1 MKKVSSKGIED
12 RKRFIKKIKRV
23 VIKIGTNV
31 LTSVGHRLDTSLMEH
46 LGQQICWLI
55 EGGKQVI
62 IVTSGAIG
70 AGMQIL
76 GWKKRPSKI
85 EKLQAAASVGQ
96 SRLMR
101 FYERIFREEGYNVGQ
116 VLLTRDIFES
126 NERKANALATLETLL
141 SYKIIPII
149 NENDAVASEE
159 IKFGDNDQLSAM
171 VVELIKADAL
181 ILLSDVDGFYDADPK
196 NCSRSKLISEVYRIT
211 NSHLT
216 IAKNASM
223 SELGSGGMVSK
234 LLAIKRVLE
243 IGCMGFIAN
252 GKRPWVL
259 RDIFL
264 GKNIG
269 TIFLPEKKNGLEK

>member
-1 MKKVSSKGIED
+1 MKTGREKQMII
-12 RKRFIKKIKRV
+12 KRAKRV

-46 LGQQICWLI
+46 IGQQICWLM
-55 EGGKQVI
+55 KNRRQVVV
-62 IVTSGAIG
+62 VTSGAIG

-76 GWKKRPSKI
+76 GWKRRPSKM

-126 NERKANALATLETLL
+126 KERRENALATLETLL
-141 SYKIIPII
+141 SFKIVPII

-159 IKFGDNDQLSAM
+159 IRFGDNDQLSAM
-171 VVELIKADAL
+171 VVDLVKANML
-181 ILLSDVDGFYDADPK
+181 ILLSDVDGLYDADPK
-196 NCSRSKLISEVYRIT
+196 NSGRVRIIPQVQRIT
-211 NSHLT
+211 EHHIS
-216 IAKNASM
+216 IARNGTS
-223 SELGSGGMVSK
+223 SSLGSGGMVSK
-234 LLAIKRVLE
+234 LLAIQKVLQL
-243 IGCMGFIAN
+243 GCTGIIAN
-252 GKRPWVL
+252 GKRPWVI

-264 GKNIG
+264 GKNVG
-269 TIFLPEKKNGLEK
+269 TIFFTEKK

>member
-1 MKKVSSKGIED
+1 MKKVTERARIV
-12 RKRFIKKIKRV
+12 KKAKRV
-23 VIKIGTNV
+23 IIKIGTNV
-31 LTSVGHRLDTSLMEH
+31 LTSAGHRLDTSLMEH
-46 LGQQICWLI
+46 LGQQICWLM
-55 EGGKQVI
+55 ENRKQVI

-76 GWKKRPSKI
+76 GWERRPSRI

-116 VLLTRDIFES
+116 VLLTRDIFDTE
-126 NERKANALATLETLL
+126 ERKKNALATLETLL
-141 SYKIIPII
+141 SFKIIPVI

-171 VVELIKADAL
+171 VVELIKAD
-181 ILLSDVDGFYDADPK
+181 ILVLLTDVDGLYDADPK
-196 NCSRSKLISEVYRIT
+196 NSGKLSFISEVRHIT
-211 NSHLT
+211 DEYIT
-216 IAKNASM
+216 IARNGKPSH
-223 SELGSGGMVSK
+223 LGSGGILSK
-234 LLAIKRVLE
+234 LLAMRKVLE
-243 IGCMGFIAN
+243 LGCAGIIAN
-252 GKRPWVL
+252 GKRPWVI

-269 TIFLPEKKNGLEK
+269 TIFIPERR

>member
-1 MKKVSSKGIED
+1 MKKISSEEIEE
-12 RKRFIKKIKRV
+12 RKKVVKKIKKV

-46 LGQQICWLI
+46 LGQQICWLV
-55 EGGKQVI
+55 ESGRQVI
-62 IVTSGAIG
+62 VVTSGAIG

-76 GWKKRPSKI
+76 GWEKRPSKI

-126 NERKANALATLETLL
+126 EERKNNAFATLETLL
-141 SYKIIPII
+141 YYKIIPVI

-196 NCSRSKLISEVYRIT
+196 NCGRVKLISEVSYIT
-211 NSHLT
+211 ESHLS
-216 IAKNASM
+216 IAKNGNP
-223 SELGSGGMVSK
+223 SELGRGGMVSK
-234 LLAIKRVLE
+234 LLAIKRVLT
-243 IGCMGFIAN
+243 IGCTGFIAN

-264 GKNIG
+264 GKKVG
-269 TIFLPEKKNGLEK
+269 TIFLPEKK

>member
-1 MKKVSSKGIED
+1 MKMEKTSSKEIED
-12 RKRFIKKIKRV
+12 RKKFIKKIKKV

-55 EGGKQVI
+55 EDGRQVI

-76 GWKKRPSKI
+76 GWKRRPSKI

-126 NERKANALATLETLL
+126 KERKANALATLETLL

-196 NCSRSKLISEVYRIT
+196 N
-211 NSHLT
+211 
-216 IAKNASM
+216 
-223 SELGSGGMVSK
+223 
-234 LLAIKRVLE
+234 
-243 IGCMGFIAN
+243 
-252 GKRPWVL
+252 
-259 RDIFL
+259 
-264 GKNIG
+264 
-269 TIFLPEKKNGLEK
+269 